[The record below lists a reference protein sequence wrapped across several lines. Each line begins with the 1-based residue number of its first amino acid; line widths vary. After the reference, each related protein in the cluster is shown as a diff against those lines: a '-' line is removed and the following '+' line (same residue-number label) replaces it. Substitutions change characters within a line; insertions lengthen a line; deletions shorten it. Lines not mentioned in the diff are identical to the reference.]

1 MRSEA
6 NGEMPLRLTW
16 HSPELTGMVE
26 EIIGYRENGRGID
39 NDVEAA
45 ALVVPLVI
53 SFGDRFRIGLG
64 QPPGP
69 DERYGSFT
77 SGLFAGPVIIGSTG
91 QAECLQINFT
101 PLGAWRFFGMPM
113 EELATR
119 MVTLDDLGD
128 PELMVLRQ
136 RLWDEPDWECRLNA
150 AADFVVRRLRQAPPA
165 DSALDW
171 AYRYMLAKDGD
182 VHIAHIAAKLDWSR
196 KHLAQR
202 FRLQLGLPPKAIA
215 RMIRF
220 QAVLAMVRADGV
232 PDWADV
238 AAACGYADQAHLTRE
253 FGELAGMS
261 PTRWQA
267 RAA

>member
-1 MRSEA
+1 MSAGTDAGR
-6 NGEMPLRLTW
+6 PLRLSR
-16 HSPELTGMVE
+16 HSPELAGVVE

-39 NDVEAA
+39 YDVEAA

-64 QPPGP
+64 KPPRP

-101 PLGAWRFFGMPM
+101 PLGAWRFFGIPM

-119 MVTLDDLGD
+119 MVALDDLGD

-136 RLWDEPDWECRLNA
+136 RLWNEPDWERRLST
-150 AADFVVRRLRQAPPA
+150 AADFVAQRLRKAPPA

-171 AYRYMLAKDGD
+171 AFRYMLAKDGD
-182 VHIAHIAAKLDWSR
+182 IHIAHIAGKLDWSR

-202 FRLQLGLPPKAIA
+202 FRMQLGLPPKAVA

-220 QAVLAMVRADGV
+220 QAALAMAHADGV
-232 PDWADV
+232 PNWADI
-238 AAACGYADQAHLTRE
+238 AAACGYADQAHLTRD
-253 FGELAGMS
+253 FGEFAGMS
-261 PTRWQA
+261 PTRW
-267 RAA
+267 RAKAT